1 MHSHIFYIWQEYVS
15 SHLLRIWLSMS
26 WSLHGCI
33 YSFISKLHLQF
44 WKRATRL
51 KKTTLKPILFHASY
65 FKWNGNR
72 GLFVNILFCQRHH
85 EMPPRGHRFK
95 LISRGAACDKAVG
108 LMARPAVCTC
118 ASCWHVHEKGIRD
131 VFRPTAA
138 PPVFRGNMQDCLWS
152 FMVCWNKM

>member
-72 GLFVNILFCQRHH
+72 GLFVNILFCKRHH

-95 LISRGAACDKAVG
+95 LISRGAACVRIQLIPSDFIFNPLLTTLSSVFCIYNWDAHTKM
-108 LMARPAVCTC
+108 LNCRL
-118 ASCWHVHEKGIRD
+118 VHILYLPYK
-131 VFRPTAA
+131 
-138 PPVFRGNMQDCLWS
+138 
-152 FMVCWNKM
+152 